1 MSLYPTNVHR
11 CQHLKVNG
19 TQCGSPA
26 LLNQRFCHFH
36 ERWRQ
41 EHSAS
46 DPGEP
51 HSGVDITLP
60 VLEDANAIQVAL
72 MQVLKLLVNG
82 QIAHRTAGLML
93 YALQTAS
100 SNLARTSFE
109 PAKHTSV
116 VIDRQGVA
124 ETPLG
129 ATQWSASGQG
139 HDPEEEEED
148 ESGAG
153 SDSLA
158 VALMKG
164 IGLSPSFLP
173 DGRNVHP
180 HEDTS
185 QTPVE
190 HQGG

>member
-1 MSLYPTNVHR
+1 MSFYPSNVAR

-26 LLNQRFCHFH
+26 LLNQRFCYFH

-41 EHSAS
+41 EHSES
-46 DPGEP
+46 DPGDQHP
-51 HSGVDITLP
+51 GVAITMP

-72 MQVLKLLVNG
+72 MQVLQLLVNG
-82 QIAHRTAGLML
+82 QVQHRTAGLML

-100 SNLARTSFE
+100 YNLARTSFE
-109 PAKHTSV
+109 PARHESV
-116 VIDRQGVA
+116 VIDRKGVA

-139 HDPEEEEED
+139 HDSEEED
-148 ESGAG
+148 ESGAS

-158 VALMKG
+158 VTLMKG
-164 IGLSPSFLP
+164 IGLFPSCLP
-173 DGRNVHP
+173 DGRDMHP
-180 HEDTS
+180 LVDTS
-185 QTPVE
+185 EKPVK